1 MTVVMKDS
9 YTPPLPIP
17 HISKHKKAPRLKV
30 GNYDKRKQGFPD
42 SQFDNLDRFTFEE
55 ESEMY
60 VCLNCDNIRMCQTKM
75 KQSRLVPVHFCK
87 TFHIISA
94 KRDGH
99 L

>member
-60 VCLNCDNIRMCQTKM
+60 LCLLKLRQHTHVSNKNEAE
-75 KQSRLVPVHFCK
+75 SSSGAFL
-87 TFHIISA
+87 
-94 KRDGH
+94 
-99 L
+99 